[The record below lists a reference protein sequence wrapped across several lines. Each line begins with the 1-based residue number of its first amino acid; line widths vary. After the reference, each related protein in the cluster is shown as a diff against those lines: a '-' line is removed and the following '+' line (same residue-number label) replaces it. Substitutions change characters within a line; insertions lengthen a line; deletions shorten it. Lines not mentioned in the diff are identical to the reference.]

1 VNTVD
6 VYTIATNTWASAAA
20 YPQAV
25 GGLFAVAANGRIAAG
40 GGTTAARTDTAKTYQ
55 YNPATNTW
63 NDATLPDLPAARRY
77 SASDVLHGRW
87 IVAGGRESGGI
98 APTAWAL
105 DLSNPAGGWAAL
117 PDLENLYPG
126 PGGAATADAFYI
138 FGGDVNQ
145 PRAAERYEENL
156 CATPVGSPSATPCAV
171 GAWDARA
178 PAPAALQG
186 SAAAAQGGRV
196 YLFGGVGDSG
206 LPGASAYVYTAGA
219 NTWQALAPLP
229 EPRSYAGV
237 VGDGAYLYIVNG
249 LGPNGAQQNT
259 VWRYDPAT
267 NSYTSLA
274 PAPLATA
281 GQAIALL
288 DGRIYRVAGN
298 GPGSNATSTVDVFTI
313 ATNSW
318 APAGSVAPYPV
329 AIAGLSAVGANGAV
343 WAGGGGF
350 PQSAKAYRYDPVAN
364 AWNDGAIRDLP
375 AGRASSASG
384 LLGARW
390 LLAGGDLYTE
400 SPTSSVVALDLNN
413 PTGLWQN
420 LASLPHARRLAA
432 GATDGASFYVLGG
445 GPPVTADTQRYTEAG
460 CGAPTATPTACPA
473 GQFSDV
479 HASDYF
485 YTPVQYLVSHGV
497 VSGYADC
504 TFRPYNNT
512 TRAQMVKIV
521 TLGFAIPIQTPAGGE
536 YTFAD
541 APPSQ
546 PFFAY
551 IETAAAHNV
560 ISGYACGGAA
570 EPCDSRSRPYFRP
583 NANVTRGQLSK
594 ITVGAAGWSPVNPV
608 RPTFGDVAPGTA
620 FYTFVETAV
629 CHGVISGYADGTF
642 RPAANATRGQIAK
655 IEYLALTSPSS
666 CGAPTTVPATATPT
680 APPTAPPTDTPAPT
694 ATDTP
699 APTASATPGSGR

>member
-1 VNTVD
+1 MYVFGGDSANYAPLAQKYDPAGDTWSPLAPLPSGRTFASAVTDGAAIYILNGDTSSYGSAFLARYDPAANPYTALATPPHATAAQAAVYLNGRIYRIAGVTGFSETPVNTVD

-40 GGTTAARTDTAKTYQ
+40 GAGRRRAPIPPKPTSTTPPRTPGTTRRC
-55 YNPATNTW
+55 PTW
-63 NDATLPDLPAARRY
+63 QTGRHY
-77 SASDVLHGRW
+77 SATGVLHGRW

-98 APTAWAL
+98 VPTAWAL
-105 DLSNPAGGWAAL
+105 DLSNPAGGWTAL

-156 CATPVGSPSATPCAV
+156 CATPVGHTLGHPLR
-171 GAWDARA
+171 GRRLGRAR

-186 SAAAAQGGRV
+186 SAAAAQDGRV

-206 LPGASAYVYTAGA
+206 LPGASAFAYTAGA

-237 VGDGAYLYIVNG
+237 VSDGAYLYIVNG

-274 PAPLATA
+274 PAPLATHA
-281 GQAIALL
+281 QAVALL

-298 GPGSNATSTVDVFTI
+298 GPGSNPTSTVDVFTI

-350 PQSAKAYRYDPVAN
+350 PQSAKTYRYDPVAN

-375 AGRASSASG
+375 AGRAASAGG

-390 LLAGGDLYTE
+390 LLAGGDLYTQ
-400 SPTSSVVALDLNN
+400 SPTTSAVALDLNN

-420 LASLPHARRLAA
+420 LAPLPHARRLAA
-432 GATDGASFYVLGG
+432 GAADGASLYVLGG
-445 GPPVTADTQRYTEAG
+445 GPPAGADTQRYTDGG
-460 CGAPTATPTACPA
+460 CGAPSPTPTACPA

-479 HASDYF
+479 HTSGLFLYARCNTSSATAWCRA
-485 YTPVQYLVSHGV
+485 TPIAR
-497 VSGYADC
+497 SGL
-504 TFRPYNNT
+504 TTIRPA
-512 TRAQMVKIV
+512 RQMVKIV

-536 YTFAD
+536 LHVRGRA
-541 APPSQ
+541 AQ
-546 PFFAY
+546 PAVLPL
-551 IETAAAHNV
+551 HRD
-560 ISGYACGGAA
+560 GGGAQRHQRL
-570 EPCDSRSRPYFRP
+570 CLWRLR
-583 NANVTRGQLSK
+583 
-594 ITVGAAGWSPVNPV
+594 
-608 RPTFGDVAPGTA
+608 
-620 FYTFVETAV
+620 
-629 CHGVISGYADGTF
+629 
-642 RPAANATRGQIAK
+642 
-655 IEYLALTSPSS
+655 
-666 CGAPTTVPATATPT
+666 
-680 APPTAPPTDTPAPT
+680 
-694 ATDTP
+694 
-699 APTASATPGSGR
+699 